1 MNRITRATYFAAAI
15 LLLLLGAASAQD
27 EDRTIKAGE
36 EGTTLDAMTVEGE
49 DKISIEFERPKL
61 ALDID
66 PLSAPGL
73 EWDVVWS
80 LLGAASLDLYR
91 PLSERSEHLRANYRA
106 RPWLDEFRAGDVAR
120 FRTSIQGASGWSMTI
135 VDSRGETVRKF
146 SGEKNPPEE
155 IAWDGL
161 ATSGDPALPGLRYS
175 FVLEAADRAGNKRRF
190 VGDGFEVPPYRLEST
205 TGLTMCF
212 AGASSTPV
220 EGIPAPVLL
229 EAASRINQ
237 YRADASVTVTVTG
250 PDYKSA
256 NARAEAIAKDLRPM
270 LLGDPARVRT
280 VAEVQKG
287 TPEAGSAAVA
297 VSVAGK

>member
-1 MNRITRATYFAAAI
+1 MNRIIRATYFAAPV
-15 LLLLLGAASAQD
+15 LLLLLSTAYAED

-36 EGTTLDAMTVEGE
+36 EGATLESMTVEGE
-49 DKISIEFERPKL
+49 DKIHIEFQRPKL

-66 PLSAPGL
+66 PLAAPGL

-80 LLGAASLDLYR
+80 LLNPASLDLYR
-91 PLSERSEHLRANYRA
+91 PLSERSEHMRADYRA

-120 FRTSIQGASGWSMTI
+120 FRTSIKGAEGWSMTI
-135 VDSRGETVRKF
+135 VNSRGETVRQF
-146 SGEKNPPEE
+146 SGEKNPPDE

-161 ATSGDPALPGLRYS
+161 AASGAPALPGLRYS
-175 FVLEAADRAGNKRRF
+175 FVLEAADRAGNKRKF

-212 AGASSTPV
+212 AGASSAPV

-237 YRADASVTVTVTG
+237 YHAAASVTVTVTG